1 MTKQDIFNYFYTN
14 SANFG
19 VTRIL
24 MTMLGGLLIG
34 LIIYLTYK
42 VSHRGVT
49 YNQKF
54 NSMLVIV
61 LQISI
66 VIMLMISSNIVIS
79 LGMVGALSIVRFRT
93 AIKDPRDTIFMFWA
107 ISEGLSTGSGNFL
120 LSLVTTIFIAIV
132 IILFDFIIHK
142 KNKYI
147 VVITGGKEKINLEE
161 VEFILSS
168 FTNEKKLRCANQ
180 NDNHQEYI
188 YEVKSLND
196 INEEFLSQIHDVKG
210 VKTANFLLETGE
222 SIG

>member
-19 VTRIL
+19 VRNIVF
-24 MTMLGGLLIG
+24 TMLGGLLIG
-34 LIIYLTYK
+34 FIIYLTYK
-42 VSHRGVT
+42 FSHRSVS
-49 YNQKF
+49 YNQRF
-54 NSMLVIV
+54 NAMLIVV

-93 AIKDPRDTIFMFWA
+93 AIKDPKDTMFIFWA

-120 LSLVTTIFIAIV
+120 LSLVTTLFIAIV
-132 IILFDFIIHK
+132 IISLEYLIHK

-147 VVITGGKEKINLEE
+147 VVVTGGKETINLED
-161 VEFILSS
+161 VEFILASFSS
-168 FTNEKKLRCANQ
+168 NKKLRCANK

-188 YEVKSLND
+188 YEIKSIND
-196 INEEFLSQIHDVKG
+196 IDGEFLSQIKDVKG